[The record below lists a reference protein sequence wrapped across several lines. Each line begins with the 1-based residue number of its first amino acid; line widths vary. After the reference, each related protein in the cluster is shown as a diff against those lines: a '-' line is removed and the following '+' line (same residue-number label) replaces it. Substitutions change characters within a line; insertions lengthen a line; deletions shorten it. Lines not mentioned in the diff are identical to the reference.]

1 MDARQIELVRLT
13 FARAAKLG
21 PHVAATFYSELFA
34 IEPALRPMFKGD
46 MVVQGEKLMTM
57 LSQIVDGLAQPE
69 TILPAAREL
78 AVRHVAYGV
87 EPHHYVMVGTALMR
101 TLRHELGADLTPEAR
116 AAWARA
122 YQLLSDVM
130 REAAYGPSR
139 VA

>member
-1 MDARQIELVRLT
+1 
-13 FARAAKLG
+13 
-21 PHVAATFYSELFA
+21 
-34 IEPALRPMFKGD
+34 MFRGD

-116 AAWARA
+116 AAWASA

-139 VA
+139 AA